1 MAQDSEPS
9 GSTNGL
15 NLNDLDLGSVNL
27 DGLELERYDF
37 DGLRNDI
44 ADIVDVQQA
53 VLTTLKWTLLIPL
66 IGTIVAWFIFDDRIS
81 AWLFYPY
88 MAILVAT
95 MVLAAI
101 NVGLMF
107 VLRNRIAETNQAA
120 DRVLG
125 MTAAIHSDYL
135 KVQSGEVE
143 LPIKE
148 IAGVVTRELV
158 FPALF
163 GAGHNMIATATT
175 AAGPVGWFGARLLK
189 YPIAA
194 VEKRVLEVL
203 DSPELDELTTAVE
216 PGFDER
222 IDGSEIVA
230 AALVPTLG
238 DADLDGWY
246 GQAHDIIHRVVSG
259 VSTVATGSLGTVLFF
274 AALPLVGWLALGWY
288 VL

>member
-1 MAQDSEPS
+1 MAE
-9 GSTNGL
+9 GV
-15 NLNDLDLGSVNL
+15 NLGELDLD
-27 DGLELERYDF
+27 RYDF

-66 IGTIVAWFIFDDRIS
+66 VGTFVAWFVFDGRMS
-81 AWLFYPY
+81 SWVFYPY
-88 MAILVAT
+88 MLVLVAT
-95 MVLAAI
+95 LILAAI

-107 VLRNRIAETNQAA
+107 VLRNRIAETNEAA
-120 DRVLG
+120 DRVLT
-125 MTAAIHSDYL
+125 MTAAIHGDYL
-135 KVQSGEVE
+135 KVQSGELE

-175 AAGPVGWFGARLLK
+175 TAGPVGWFGARLLK

-203 DSPELDELTTAVE
+203 DSPELDELAGAIE

-222 IDGSEIVA
+222 IDGSDVVA
-230 AALVPTLG
+230 AALVPPASGELVG
-238 DADLDGWY
+238 DWY
-246 GQAHDIIHRVVSG
+246 GKAHEIVHRVVSG

-274 AALPLVGWLALGWY
+274 AALPLVGWLAFGWY

>member
-1 MAQDSEPS
+1 MAQDSNE
-9 GSTNGL
+9 L
-15 NLNDLDLGSVNL
+15 NLGAVDLDA
-27 DGLELERYDF
+27 YDF

-44 ADIVDVQQA
+44 AAIIDVRQA

-66 IGTIVAWFIFDDRIS
+66 VGSVVAWAVFEGRIS
-81 AWLFYPY
+81 GWLLVPY
-88 MAILVAT
+88 MIILILT

-125 MTAAIHSDYL
+125 MTAAIHGDYL
-135 KVQSGEVE
+135 KVQSGEAE
-143 LPIKE
+143 LPMKE
-148 IAGVVTRELV
+148 LAGLVTRELV

-163 GAGHNMIATATT
+163 GAGHTAIAAATT
-175 AAGPVGWFGARLLK
+175 ATGPVGWIGARLLK

-203 DSPELDELTTAVE
+203 DSPELDEVVTAIE

-222 IDGSEIVA
+222 IEGSQVVA
-230 AALVPTLG
+230 AALTPPMHSELV
-238 DADLDGWY
+238 DDWY
-246 GQAHDIIHRVVSG
+246 KQTYEIVHGVVGG
-259 VSTVATGSLGTVLFF
+259 VSTVATGSLGTVLFL
-274 AALPLVGWLALGWY
+274 AALPFVGWLAFGWF